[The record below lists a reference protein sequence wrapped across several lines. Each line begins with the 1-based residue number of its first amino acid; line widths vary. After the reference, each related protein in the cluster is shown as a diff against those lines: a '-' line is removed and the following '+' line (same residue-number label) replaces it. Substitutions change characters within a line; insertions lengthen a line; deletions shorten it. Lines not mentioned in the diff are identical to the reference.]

1 MRARAVRRL
10 TEREQA
16 LLATVQQFRILDGR
30 QIQSIFFPD
39 GTLVGSRRRTQSCL
53 KRLVDEHY
61 LQRLE
66 RRVGG
71 VRAGSAS
78 FIYCLGPKGQR
89 FARPDHRARRR
100 GEPGLAF
107 VGHHLAVAQIYV
119 DLITAE
125 RDGDLEV
132 IEHQPEPDCW
142 RPLTQPFGGMAWLKP
157 DLFVSLGV
165 GDYELRWFVEADMG
179 TESLRRI
186 ELACDRYGAHYRSGV
201 EQAEHE
207 VFPRVA
213 WLASTTR
220 RAEAIA
226 GVIARRSESEQGL
239 FVVGLLSA
247 SNHILKGGENETKA

>member
-1 MRARAVRRL
+1 MNAPAARTL
-10 TEREQA
+10 SDREQA
-16 LLATVQQFRILDGR
+16 IVALVQQFRIMDGR
-30 QIQSIFFPD
+30 QLQTMFFPD
-39 GTLVGSRRRTQSCL
+39 GTVVGSRRRTQSTL
-53 KRLVDEHY
+53 KRLVDEQY
-61 LQRLE
+61 LQRLD

-78 FIYCLGPKGQR
+78 FIYCLGQKGQR
-89 FARPDHRARRR
+89 LVRPDHRARRR

-107 VGHHLAVAQIYV
+107 VAHHLAVAQIYV

-125 RDGDLEV
+125 RAGALEV

-157 DLFVSLGV
+157 DLFVSLGI
-165 GDYELRWFVEADMG
+165 GDYELRWFIEADLA

-186 ELACDRYGAHYRSGV
+186 ELACDRYVAHYRSGV
-201 EQAEHE
+201 EQTEHE

-213 WLASTTR
+213 WLTSTVR

-226 GVIARRSESEQGL
+226 GVIARRPEPEREL

-247 SNHILKGGENETKA
+247 SNHILKGGEK